1 MDDGGRPGVVRDGRE
16 MPGQAR
22 VMPHDV
28 LMIRPEAHD
37 FNLGWYRR
45 SELQSPAVLALIF
58 LGVVSPIAPEKMDYE
73 PVFRPVQPKR
83 RTN

>member
-37 FNLGWYRR
+37 FQFGLVPEVRATVPYSPGPHIPRR
-45 SELQSPAVLALIF
+45 SQSYCPRKDGL
-58 LGVVSPIAPEKMDYE
+58 
-73 PVFRPVQPKR
+73 
-83 RTN
+83 